1 MYEFKLKLALTLRS
15 LVMLTVVLLADVSD
29 TPVPLHPVKE
39 YPASGVAVMLALVPY
54 P

>member
-1 MYEFKLKLALTLRS
+1 
-15 LVMLTVVLLADVSD
+15 MLTVVLLAVASD
-29 TPVPLHPVKE
+29 TPTPLHPLKE